1 MHFTRKYA
9 FILIV
14 QHLLSQIKQKDPPP
28 EAQVE
33 KGFKSKETGNEST
46 PKYECRFSD
55 SCHVK

>member
-28 EAQVE
+28 EAQAE
-33 KGFKSKETGNEST
+33 KRFKSKETGNEST
-46 PKYECRFSD
+46 PKYECRFRYA
-55 SCHVK
+55 